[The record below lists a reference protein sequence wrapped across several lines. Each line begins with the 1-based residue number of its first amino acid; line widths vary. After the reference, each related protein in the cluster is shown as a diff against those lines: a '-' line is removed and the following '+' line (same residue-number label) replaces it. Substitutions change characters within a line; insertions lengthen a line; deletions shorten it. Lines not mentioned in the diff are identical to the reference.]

1 MNDRKKVM
9 LLISLVVLLISFT
22 LVVASFPYKSYY
34 GYELKISWVAVLAIV
49 LALYTEKLEDKTINI
64 MFILIALFGNIYNII
79 FILEQSGKIVNF
91 GSVDVVMQA
100 TLGAGF
106 YLILLS
112 ALIVFLSMVLNPGD
126 GKKIKN
132 KVKETVKDV
141 KDIKKGINK
150 EPEKEVK
157 RDYLFG
163 SYVYGLKKKVG
174 LYKKPTIL
182 HIKDDSLI
190 IAIGSSPVK
199 TIIVTKDNINN
210 IKYKDALTPKETYL
224 LEKDEGFKEINK
236 YIKENKLIT
245 LEWIDFSKIKSDYLK
260 IYEIEIEYKKSKK
273 NQKIMIQTID
283 EPEEFIKKLEIKNK
297 KKEK

>member
-79 FILEQSGKIVNF
+79 FILEQRGKIVNF
-91 GSVDVVMQA
+91 GSEDVVMQA

-210 IKYKDALTPKETYL
+210 IKYKDALTPKKTYL
-224 LEKDEGFKEINK
+224 FEKDEGFKEINK

-273 NQKIMIQTID
+273 NQKIMVQTID